1 MSKQVVVI
9 AVGGNSLIIDDK
21 HQSVPDQYAAVCAT
35 VRRVAG
41 LIERGHKVVLTH
53 GNGPQ
58 VGFVLLRSEIARSHI
73 HAVPLDSCVADTQ
86 GAIGYNF
93 QMAFYNEFKRR
104 GIARPVATV
113 ITQVVVDKHDEA
125 FKRPTK
131 PIGLFYK
138 KEEAEKRMQNEGW
151 EMMED
156 AGRGWRRVVA
166 SPQPKEIVEIDAI
179 KSLIE
184 NDNVVIAVGGGG
196 IPVVRDV
203 RGALHGVDAVID
215 KDLATALL
223 AANINADVFLVSTAV
238 EKVFINFNTPEQK
251 GLDTITVRQ
260 AKRYM
265 KEGHFKAGSMLP
277 KIKACLSFIENGGR
291 EAIITDPANIEAALE
306 GRAGTRI
313 VKEL

>member
-9 AVGGNSLIIDDK
+9 AVGGNSLIIDEK
-21 HQSVPDQYAAVCAT
+21 HRTVPDQYSAVCAT
-35 VRRVAG
+35 VRRIAG
-41 LIERGHKVVLTH
+41 LIENGHRVVLTH

-58 VGFVLLRSEIARSHI
+58 VGFVLLRSEIARDHI
-73 HAVPLDSCVADTQ
+73 HTVPLDSCVADTQ

-104 GIARPVATV
+104 GISKPVATV

-125 FKRPTK
+125 FKNPSK

-138 KEEAEKRMQNEGW
+138 KEEAEKRIQNDGW
-151 EMMED
+151 DMMED

-166 SPQPKEIVEIDAI
+166 SPDPKEIVEIDAI
-179 KSLIE
+179 KHLIE

-215 KDLATALL
+215 KDLASAVL
-223 AANINADVFLVSTAV
+223 AAEINADVFLVSTAV
-238 EKVFINFNTPEQK
+238 DKVYINFNTPEQK
-251 GLDTITVRQ
+251 GLDKITVRQ

-277 KIKACLSFIENGGR
+277 KMKACLKFLENGGH
-291 EAIITDPANIEAALE
+291 EAIITDPSNIEAALE

-313 VKEL
+313 VK